1 LIRREKDC
9 FLLGGDKAGYNDVD
23 AEPGNRTLQN
33 TERKYWGVWAIA
45 AENMSAYWQ
54 AETRQ
59 ELSAFLQDLRE
70 QGQIGLANRGE
81 DVVYTKNRRE
91 QGGDEERGGHSV
103 KWWLQWLEW
112 ESLWVSPTIDHN
124 VITWNIGPQ
133 GVDLSM
139 QQIAHTLSKGAVV
152 DILQEVS
159 FHPGER
165 RRIKRNLQSLGLDYW
180 YVMEACVCH
189 RVRDGREMLN
199 VGISKKNWNAPWVY
213 AVATFLHKDV
223 YDRLDL
229 TGKANTPTQ
238 T

>member
-1 LIRREKDC
+1 M
-9 FLLGGDKAGYNDVD
+9 
-23 AEPGNRTLQN
+23 P
-33 TERKYWGVWAIA
+33 
-45 AENMSAYWQ
+45 
-54 AETRQ
+54 
-59 ELSAFLQDLRE
+59 
-70 QGQIGLANRGE
+70 
-81 DVVYTKNRRE
+81 
-91 QGGDEERGGHSV
+91 
-103 KWWLQWLEW
+103 LE
-112 ESLWVSPTIDHN
+112 VSPTIDHN

-139 QQIAHTLSKGAVV
+139 HQIAHTLSKGAAVV
-152 DILQEVS
+152 ILQEVS

-165 RRIKRNLQSLGLDYW
+165 RRIKRNLQTLGLDYW

-213 AVATFLHKDV
+213 AGTTFLHKDV
-223 YDRLDL
+223 YYRLDL